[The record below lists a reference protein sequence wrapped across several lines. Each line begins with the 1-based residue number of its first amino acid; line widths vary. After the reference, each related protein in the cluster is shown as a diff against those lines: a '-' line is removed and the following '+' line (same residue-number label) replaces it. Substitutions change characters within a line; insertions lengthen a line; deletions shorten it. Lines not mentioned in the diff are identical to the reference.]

1 MTLADSVTIA
11 LVSGVA
17 SAAVAYGVV
26 TTKLGR
32 IEEDLKEIKI
42 GLKEFEK
49 ALHGLQIRHEVL
61 SALSHTSHAH
71 PKTHGDGE

>member
-1 MTLADSVTIA
+1 MNVADSVMIA
-11 LVSGVA
+11 AVSGVA

-32 IEEDLKEIKI
+32 IEDDLKEIKL

-61 SALSHTSHAH
+61 SALSHAQ
-71 PKTHGDGE
+71 PKPTGDGR